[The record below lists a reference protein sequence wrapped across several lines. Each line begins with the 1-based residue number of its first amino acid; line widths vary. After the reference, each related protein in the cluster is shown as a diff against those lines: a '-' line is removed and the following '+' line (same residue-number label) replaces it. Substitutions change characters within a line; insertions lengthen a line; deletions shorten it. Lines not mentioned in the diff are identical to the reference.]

1 MGGFNLKVTILNP
14 EEATRLFEYWGK
26 ASCVC
31 YDTETETPEKVGKHC
46 MNSGHFSGSRGR
58 YILFQ
63 VEGCPRFTIDQAVR
77 HEIGVMKN
85 VQSFRYV
92 SKDSFV
98 YEVPSEIT
106 DNEELL
112 AKYHAHMMKTMELYT
127 EIQEYVFNKTES
139 HERANEQARHV
150 LPISTHAD
158 FVIGMTIEAL
168 IHFENARLCV
178 RAEDKIR
185 ELAILLKKVTIELL
199 PELKDKLVPNC
210 QALLWCPE
218 GKASCNAYPTKKELK
233 RILDEYRRMVA
244 EVEVDE

>member
-1 MGGFNLKVTILNP
+1 MKVTILNP
-14 EEATRLFEYWGK
+14 EETTRLFEYWGK

-31 YDTETETPEKVGKHC
+31 YDTVTNTPEKIGKGC

-58 YILFQ
+58 YILFK

-77 HEIGVMKN
+77 HEDGVMKN

-92 SKDSFV
+92 SKDSFI

-106 DNEELL
+106 DNAELL

-127 EIQEYVFNKTES
+127 EIQEYVFTKTNS

-158 FVIGMTIEAL
+158 FVIGMTVEAL
-168 IHFENARLCV
+168 MHFANVRLCV

-185 ELAILLKKVTIELL
+185 ELAIEMKKATLELL

-218 GKASCNAYPTKKELK
+218 GHASCGAYPTKNQLK
-233 RILDEYRRMVA
+233 KMIAGVKANE
-244 EVEVDE
+244 

>member
-1 MGGFNLKVTILNP
+1 MKVTILNP
-14 EEATRLFEYWGK
+14 EETIRLFEYWGK

-31 YDTETETPEKVGKHC
+31 YDTETDTPANVGKHC

-58 YILFQ
+58 FILFK

-77 HEIGVMKN
+77 HEVGVMKN

-92 SKDSFV
+92 SKDSFA
-98 YEVPSEIT
+98 YEVPSEIN
-106 DNEELL
+106 DNDELL
-112 AKYHAHMMKTMELYT
+112 AKYHAHMMKTMDLYS
-127 EIQEYVFNKTES
+127 EIQAYVFNKTNS

-158 FVIGMTIEAL
+158 FVIGMTVEAL
-168 IHFENARLCV
+168 IHFANSRLCV

-185 ELAILLKKVTIELL
+185 ELAILFKNATLELL
-199 PELKDKLVPNC
+199 PELKEKLVPNC

-218 GKASCNAYPTKKELK
+218 GHASCGAYPTKKQLK
-233 RILDEYRRMVA
+233 QMIA
-244 EVEVDE
+244 EVKANG

>member
-1 MGGFNLKVTILNP
+1 MKVTILNP

-31 YDTETETPEKVGKHC
+31 YDTETNTPEKVGKGC

-58 YILFQ
+58 FILFK

-77 HEIGVMKN
+77 HEVGVMKN

-92 SKDSFV
+92 SKDSFA
-98 YEVPSEIT
+98 YAVPTEIK
-106 DNEELL
+106 DNDALL
-112 AKYHAHMMKTMELYT
+112 AKYHAHMMTTMDLYS
-127 EIQEYVFNKTES
+127 EIQEYVFNKTGS

-150 LPISTHAD
+150 IPISTHAD
-158 FVIGMTIEAL
+158 FVIGMTVEAL
-168 IHFENARLCV
+168 IHFANARLCV

-185 ELAILLKKVTIELL
+185 ELALAIKNATIELL
-199 PELKDKLVPNC
+199 PELNDKLVPNC

-218 GKASCNAYPTKKELK
+218 GHASCGAYPTKKQLK
-233 RILDEYRRMVA
+233 QMIA
-244 EVEVDE
+244 EVRANA

>member
-1 MGGFNLKVTILNP
+1 MKVTILNP
-14 EEATRLFEYWGK
+14 EETTRLFEYWGK

-31 YDTETETPEKVGKHC
+31 YDTKTNTPEKIGKAC

-58 YILFQ
+58 YILFHVQ
-63 VEGCPRFTIDQAVR
+63 GCPRLTIDQAVR
-77 HEIGVMKN
+77 HEQGVMKN

-92 SKDSFV
+92 SKDSFA
-98 YEVPSEIT
+98 YEVPAEIT
-106 DNEELL
+106 DNEDLL
-112 AKYHAHMMKTMELYT
+112 AKYHAFMMKAKDLYC
-127 EIQEYVFNKTES
+127 EIQDYVFHKTNS

-158 FVIGMTIEAL
+158 FVIGMTVEAL
-168 IHFENARLCV
+168 IHFSNSRLCI

-185 ELAILLKKVTIELL
+185 ELAQLIKNATIELL

-218 GKASCNAYPTKKELK
+218 GHASCGAYPTKNQLK
-233 RILDEYRRMVA
+233 QMIA
-244 EVEVDE
+244 EVKLNE

>member
-1 MGGFNLKVTILNP
+1 MKVTILNP
-14 EEATRLFEYWGK
+14 EETKNLFEYWGK

-31 YDTETETPEKVGKHC
+31 YDTETNAPEKVGKHC

-58 YILFQ
+58 FILFK
-63 VEGCPRFTIDQAVR
+63 VEGCPRFTIDQVVR
-77 HEIGVMKN
+77 HEVGVMKN

-98 YEVPSEIT
+98 YEVPVEIT
-106 DNEELL
+106 DNAELL
-112 AKYHAHMMKTMELYT
+112 DKYHKHMMNTMDLYS
-127 EIQEYVFNKTES
+127 EIQEYVLNKTGS

-150 LPISTHAD
+150 IPMSTHAD
-158 FVIGMTIEAL
+158 FVIGMTVEAL

-185 ELAILLKKVTIELL
+185 ELALAFKRVTLEIL
-199 PELKDKLVPNC
+199 PELQDKLVPNC

-218 GKASCNAYPTKKELK
+218 GKASCGAYPTKAQLK
-233 RILDEYRRMVA
+233 KIISEA
-244 EVEVDE
+244 KKNE

>member
-1 MGGFNLKVTILNP
+1 MKVTILNP
-14 EEATRLFEYWGK
+14 EETTRLFEYWGK

-31 YDTETETPEKVGKHC
+31 YDTETEAPEKVGKHC

-58 YILFQ
+58 FILFK
-63 VEGCPRFTIDQAVR
+63 VEGCPRLTIDQAVR

-92 SKDSFV
+92 SKDSFA
-98 YEVPSEIT
+98 YEVPSEIK
-106 DNEELL
+106 DNELLL
-112 AKYHAHMMKTMELYT
+112 AKYHAHMMATMELYS
-127 EIQEYVFNKTES
+127 EIQEYVFNKTSS

-158 FVIGMTIEAL
+158 FVIGMTVEAI
-168 IHFENARLCV
+168 IHFANSRLCV

-185 ELAILLKKVTIELL
+185 ELAATMKSAVLELL

-218 GKASCNAYPTKKELK
+218 GKASCGAYPTKSQLK
-233 RILDEYRRMVA
+233 KMIAGVKYNE
-244 EVEVDE
+244 

>member
-1 MGGFNLKVTILNP
+1 MKVTILNP
-14 EEATRLFEYWGK
+14 EETTRLFEYWGK

-31 YDTETETPEKVGKHC
+31 YDTTTDTPEKVGKGC

-58 YILFQ
+58 YILFK

-77 HEIGVMKN
+77 HEIGIMKN

-106 DNEELL
+106 DNEALL
-112 AKYHAHMMKTMELYT
+112 AKYHAHMMKTMDLYI
-127 EIQEYVFNKTES
+127 EIQEYVFNKTSS
-139 HERANEQARHV
+139 HERANEQARYV

-158 FVIGMTIEAL
+158 FVIGMTVEAL
-168 IHFENARLCV
+168 IHFTNSRLCV

-185 ELAILLKKVTIELL
+185 ELAFELKNTALEVL

-218 GKASCNAYPTKKELK
+218 GKASCGAYPTKNQLK
-233 RILDEYRRMVA
+233 QMIA
-244 EVEVDE
+244 EVKHNE

>member
-1 MGGFNLKVTILNP
+1 MKVTILNP
-14 EEATRLFEYWGK
+14 EEATILFEYWGK

-58 YILFQ
+58 FILFK

-92 SKDSFV
+92 GKDSFV

-112 AKYHAHMMKTMELYT
+112 AKYHAHMMKTMELYS
-127 EIQEYVFNKTES
+127 EIQDYVFNKTGS
-139 HERANEQARHV
+139 HERANEQARHI

-185 ELAILLKKVTIELL
+185 ELALLIKKVTIELL

-218 GKASCNAYPTKKELK
+218 GKASCKAYPTKQELK
-233 RILDEYRRMVA
+233 RMIDEFKKMIA
-244 EVEVDE
+244 EVKANE

>member
-1 MGGFNLKVTILNP
+1 MKVTILNP
-14 EEATRLFEYWGK
+14 EETTRLFEYWGK

-58 YILFQ
+58 FILFK

-92 SKDSFV
+92 GKDSFM
-98 YEVPSEIT
+98 YEVPVEIT

-112 AKYHAHMMKTMELYT
+112 AKYHTHMMNTMELYT
-127 EIQEYVFNKTES
+127 EIQEYVYNKTNS

-150 LPISTHAD
+150 IPMATHAD
-158 FVIGMTIEAL
+158 FVIGMTVEAL
-168 IHFENARLCV
+168 IHFANARLCV

-185 ELAILLKKVTIELL
+185 ELALGIKRAIVEIL

-218 GKASCNAYPTKKELK
+218 GKASCGAYPTKNQLK
-233 RILDEYRRMVA
+233 KLIA
-244 EVEVDE
+244 EVKFNE

>member
-1 MGGFNLKVTILNP
+1 MKVTILNP
-14 EEATRLFEYWGK
+14 EEAEKLFEYWGK

-58 YILFQ
+58 FILFK

-106 DNEELL
+106 DNEALL
-112 AKYHAHMMKTMELYT
+112 TKYHTHMMNTMDLYC
-127 EIQEYVFNKTES
+127 EIQEYVYNKTES

-158 FVIGMTIEAL
+158 FVIGMTVEAL
-168 IHFENARLCV
+168 IHFENARLCI

-185 ELAILLKKVTIELL
+185 ELALGMKHATVEVL

-218 GKASCNAYPTKKELK
+218 GKASCGAYPTKGQLK
-233 RILDEYRRMVA
+233 KMIA
-244 EVEVDE
+244 EVRANE

>member
-1 MGGFNLKVTILNP
+1 LKVTILNP
-14 EEATRLFEYWGK
+14 EEAEKLFEYWGK

-58 YILFQ
+58 FILFK

-77 HEIGVMKN
+77 HEVGVMKN

-92 SKDSFV
+92 GKDSFV
-98 YEVPSEIT
+98 YEVPVEIT
-106 DNEELL
+106 DNAELL
-112 AKYHAHMMKTMELYT
+112 TKYHNHMMQTMDLYCK
-127 EIQEYVFNKTES
+127 IQNYVYNKTNS

-158 FVIGMTIEAL
+158 FVIGMTVEAL
-168 IHFENARLCV
+168 IHFANSRLCV

-185 ELAILLKKVTIELL
+185 ELALGLKRATIEVL

-218 GKASCNAYPTKKELK
+218 DKASCGAYPTRNQLKKMIAGVRANE
-233 RILDEYRRMVA
+233 
-244 EVEVDE
+244 

>member
-1 MGGFNLKVTILNP
+1 MKVTILNP
-14 EEATRLFEYWGK
+14 EEAEKLFEYWGK

-31 YDTETETPEKVGKHC
+31 YDTVTNTPEKIGKGC

-58 YILFQ
+58 YILFK

-77 HEIGVMKN
+77 HEEGVMKN

-92 SKDSFV
+92 GKDSFA
-98 YEVPSEIT
+98 YEIPVEIT

-112 AKYHAHMMKTMELYT
+112 AKYHAHMMKTMDLYC
-127 EIQEYVFNKTES
+127 EIQEYVFNKTSS
-139 HERANEQARHV
+139 HERANEQARYV

-158 FVIGMTIEAL
+158 FVIGMTVEAL
-168 IHFENARLCV
+168 IHFANVRLCV

-185 ELAILLKKVTIELL
+185 ELALAMKKTTLELL

-218 GKASCNAYPTKKELK
+218 GHASCGAYLTKNQLK
-233 RILDEYRRMVA
+233 KMIAGVKSNE
-244 EVEVDE
+244 

>member
-1 MGGFNLKVTILNP
+1 MKVTILNP
-14 EEATRLFEYWGK
+14 EETTRLFEYWGK

-31 YDTETETPEKVGKHC
+31 YDTETETPEKIGKGC

-58 YILFQ
+58 FILFK
-63 VEGCPRFTIDQAVR
+63 VEGCPRFTIDQTVR

-92 SKDSFV
+92 DKDSFA
-98 YEVPSEIT
+98 YEIPVEIT
-106 DNEELL
+106 DNEVLL
-112 AKYHAHMMKTMELYT
+112 AKYHAHIMSTMELYS
-127 EIQEYVFNKTES
+127 EIQEYVFNKTNS
-139 HERANEQARHV
+139 HERANEQARYV

-158 FVIGMTIEAL
+158 FIIGMTVEAL
-168 IHFENARLCV
+168 IHFANMRLCV

-185 ELAILLKKVTIELL
+185 ELALSIKKVVLTLL

-218 GKASCNAYPTKKELK
+218 GRMSCGAYPTKNELK
-233 RILDEYRRMVA
+233 KIVA
-244 EVEVDE
+244 GVVVNE

>member
-1 MGGFNLKVTILNP
+1 MKVTILNP
-14 EEATRLFEYWGK
+14 EETTRLFEYWGK

-31 YDTETETPEKVGKHC
+31 YDTVTNTPEKIGKGC

-58 YILFQ
+58 YILFK

-77 HEIGVMKN
+77 HEEGVMKN

-92 SKDSFV
+92 GKDSFA
-98 YEVPSEIT
+98 YEIPVEIT

-112 AKYHAHMMKTMELYT
+112 AKYHAHMMKTMDLYC
-127 EIQEYVFNKTES
+127 EIQEYVFNKTGS
-139 HERANEQARHV
+139 NERANEQARYV

-158 FVIGMTIEAL
+158 FVIGMTVEAL
-168 IHFENARLCV
+168 IHFANVRLCV

-185 ELAILLKKVTIELL
+185 ELALAMKKSTLELL

-218 GKASCNAYPTKKELK
+218 GHASCGAYLTKNQLK
-233 RILDEYRRMVA
+233 KIIAGVKSNE
-244 EVEVDE
+244 

>member
-1 MGGFNLKVTILNP
+1 MKVTILNP
-14 EEATRLFEYWGK
+14 EETTRLFEYWGK

-31 YDTETETPEKVGKHC
+31 YDTVTNTPEKIGKGC

-58 YILFQ
+58 YILFK

-77 HEIGVMKN
+77 HEEGVMKN

-92 SKDSFV
+92 GKDSFA
-98 YEVPSEIT
+98 YEIPVEIT

-112 AKYHAHMMKTMELYT
+112 AKYHAHMMKTMDLYC
-127 EIQEYVFNKTES
+127 EIQEYVFNKTGS
-139 HERANEQARHV
+139 NERANEQARYV

-158 FVIGMTIEAL
+158 FVIGMTVEAL
-168 IHFENARLCV
+168 IHFANVRLCV

-185 ELAILLKKVTIELL
+185 ELALAMKKATLELL

-218 GKASCNAYPTKKELK
+218 GHASCGAYPTKSQLK
-233 RILDEYRRMVA
+233 KMIAGVKSNE
-244 EVEVDE
+244 

>member
-1 MGGFNLKVTILNP
+1 MKVTILNP
-14 EEATRLFEYWGK
+14 EEAEKLFEYWGK

-58 YILFQ
+58 FILFK

-92 SKDSFV
+92 GKDSFV
-98 YEVPSEIT
+98 YEIPVEIT
-106 DNEELL
+106 DNAELL
-112 AKYHAHMMKTMELYT
+112 TKYHNHMMKTMDLYC
-127 EIQEYVFNKTES
+127 EIQEYVYNKTNS
-139 HERANEQARHV
+139 HERANEQARYV

-158 FVIGMTIEAL
+158 FVIGMTVEAL
-168 IHFENARLCV
+168 IHFANSRLCV

-185 ELAILLKKVTIELL
+185 ELALGLKRAVIEIL

-218 GKASCNAYPTKKELK
+218 GKASCGAYPTKNQLK
-233 RILDEYRRMVA
+233 KMIA
-244 EVEVDE
+244 EVRANE

>member
-1 MGGFNLKVTILNP
+1 MKVTILNP
-14 EEATRLFEYWGK
+14 EETTKLFEYWGK

-31 YDTETETPEKVGKHC
+31 YDTETNAPEKVGKHC

-58 YILFQ
+58 FILFK
-63 VEGCPRFTIDQAVR
+63 VEGCPRFTIDQVVR
-77 HEIGVMKN
+77 HEVGVMKN

-98 YEVPSEIT
+98 YEVPVEIT
-106 DNEELL
+106 DNAELL
-112 AKYHAHMMKTMELYT
+112 AKYHAHMMNTMELYT
-127 EIQEYVFNKTES
+127 EIQEYVFNKTNS

-150 LPISTHAD
+150 IPMSTHAD
-158 FVIGMTIEAL
+158 FVVGMTVEAL
-168 IHFENARLCV
+168 IHFENARLCI

-185 ELAILLKKVTIELL
+185 ELAQLFKKVTLELL

-218 GKASCNAYPTKKELK
+218 GKASCGAYPTKNQLK
-233 RILDEYRRMVA
+233 QMIA
-244 EVEVDE
+244 EARKHE

>member
-1 MGGFNLKVTILNP
+1 MKVAIINP
-14 EEATRLFEYWGK
+14 EETTRLFEYWGK

-31 YDTETETPEKVGKHC
+31 YDTETNAPEKVGKHC

-58 YILFQ
+58 FILFK

-92 SKDSFV
+92 SKDSFA
-98 YEVPSEIT
+98 YEIPVEIT
-106 DNEELL
+106 DNEVLL
-112 AKYHAHMMKTMELYT
+112 NKYHAHMMKTMDLYT
-127 EIQEYVFNKTES
+127 EIQDYVFNKTNS

-185 ELAILLKKVTIELL
+185 ELALLFKSATLELL

-218 GKASCNAYPTKKELK
+218 GKASCGAYPTKNQLK
-233 RILDEYRRMVA
+233 QMIA
-244 EVEVDE
+244 EVNGR

>member
-1 MGGFNLKVTILNP
+1 MKVTILNP
-14 EEATRLFEYWGK
+14 EETTRLFEYWGK

-58 YILFQ
+58 FILFK

-77 HEIGVMKN
+77 HEVGVMKN

-92 SKDSFV
+92 GKDSFV
-98 YEVPSEIT
+98 YEVPVEIT
-106 DNEELL
+106 DSAELL
-112 AKYHAHMMKTMELYT
+112 AKYHDHMMKTMDLYC
-127 EIQEYVFNKTES
+127 EIQEYVYNKTES
-139 HERANEQARHV
+139 HERANEQARYV
-150 LPISTHAD
+150 IPMSTHAD

-168 IHFENARLCV
+168 IHFTNSRLCV

-185 ELAILLKKVTIELL
+185 ELALGFKRATIELL

-218 GKASCNAYPTKKELK
+218 GKASCGAYPTKNQLK
-233 RILDEYRRMVA
+233 KIIS
-244 EVEVDE
+244 EVKNNE

>member
-1 MGGFNLKVTILNP
+1 MKVTILNP

-46 MNSGHFSGSRGR
+46 MDSGHFSGSRSR
-58 YILFQ
+58 FILFM
-63 VEGCPRFTIDQAVR
+63 VEGCPRFTIDQVVR
-77 HEIGVMKN
+77 HEVGVMKN

-98 YEVPSEIT
+98 YEVPVEIT
-106 DNEELL
+106 NNEDLL
-112 AKYHAHMMKTMELYT
+112 VKYHEHMMKTMDLYT
-127 EIQEYVFNKTES
+127 EIQEYVLNKTGS

-158 FVIGMTIEAL
+158 FVVGMTVEAL
-168 IHFENARLCV
+168 IHFMNSRLCV

-185 ELAILLKKVTIELL
+185 ELALLMKKVTIQLI
-199 PELKDKLVPNC
+199 PELKDMLVPNC

-218 GKASCNAYPTKKELK
+218 GKASCGAYPTKSQLK
-233 RILDEYRRMVA
+233 KIIS
-244 EVEVDE
+244 EVKKNE

>member
-1 MGGFNLKVTILNP
+1 MKVTILNP
-14 EEATRLFEYWGK
+14 EETTRLFEYWGK

-31 YDTETETPEKVGKHC
+31 YDTVTNTPEKIGKGC

-58 YILFQ
+58 YILFK

-77 HEIGVMKN
+77 HEDGVMKN

-106 DNEELL
+106 DNAELL

-127 EIQEYVFNKTES
+127 EIQEYVFTKTNS

-158 FVIGMTIEAL
+158 FVIGMTVEAL
-168 IHFENARLCV
+168 MHFANVRLCV

-185 ELAILLKKVTIELL
+185 ELAIEMKKATLELL

-218 GKASCNAYPTKKELK
+218 GHASCGAYPTKNQLK
-233 RILDEYRRMVA
+233 KMIAGVKANE
-244 EVEVDE
+244 

>member
-1 MGGFNLKVTILNP
+1 MKVTILNP
-14 EEATRLFEYWGK
+14 EETTRLFEYWGK

-58 YILFQ
+58 FILFK
-63 VEGCPRFTIDQAVR
+63 VEGCPRFTIDQCVR

-98 YEVPSEIT
+98 YEVPVEIT
-106 DNEELL
+106 DNEALL
-112 AKYHAHMMKTMELYT
+112 AKYHKHMMNTMELYI
-127 EIQEYVFNKTES
+127 EIQDYVFKKTSS

-150 LPISTHAD
+150 IPISTHAD
-158 FVIGMTIEAL
+158 FVIGMTVEAL

-185 ELAILLKKVTIELL
+185 ELALGMKRVVLDLL

-210 QALLWCPE
+210 QELLWCPE
-218 GKASCNAYPTKKELK
+218 GKASCGAYPTKSQLK
-233 RILDEYRRMVA
+233 QMIA
-244 EVEVDE
+244 EVKANE

>member
-1 MGGFNLKVTILNP
+1 LKVTILNP
-14 EEATRLFEYWGK
+14 EETTRLFEYWGK

-31 YDTETETPEKVGKHC
+31 YDTVTNTPEKVGKGC

-58 YILFQ
+58 YILFK
-63 VEGCPRFTIDQAVR
+63 VEGCPRFCIDQAVR
-77 HEIGVMKN
+77 HEDGVMKN

-92 SKDSFV
+92 SKDSFA

-106 DNEELL
+106 DNEQLL
-112 AKYHAHMMKTMELYT
+112 AKYHDHMMKTMELYT
-127 EIQEYVFNKTES
+127 EIQEYVFNKTNS

-158 FVIGMTIEAL
+158 FVIGMTVEAL
-168 IHFENARLCV
+168 IHFANVRLCV

-185 ELAILLKKVTIELL
+185 ELAMGLKKVTLELL

-218 GKASCNAYPTKKELK
+218 GHASCGAYPTKKQLK
-233 RILDEYRRMVA
+233 QMIAGVRNNE
-244 EVEVDE
+244 

>member
-1 MGGFNLKVTILNP
+1 MKVTILNP
-14 EEATRLFEYWGK
+14 EEAEKLFEYWGK

-58 YILFQ
+58 FILFK

-77 HEIGVMKN
+77 HEVGVMKN

-92 SKDSFV
+92 GKDSFV
-98 YEVPSEIT
+98 YEVPVEIT

-112 AKYHAHMMKTMELYT
+112 TKYHNHMIATMDLYC
-127 EIQEYVFNKTES
+127 EIQNYVYSKANS
-139 HERANEQARHV
+139 HERANEQARYV

-158 FVIGMTIEAL
+158 FVIGMTVEAL
-168 IHFENARLCV
+168 IHFANDRLCV

-185 ELAILLKKVTIELL
+185 ELALGLKRATIEVL
-199 PELKDKLVPNC
+199 PELTDKLVPNC

-218 GKASCNAYPTKKELK
+218 GKASCGAYPTRNQLKKM
-233 RILDEYRRMVA
+233 IA
-244 EVEVDE
+244 EVKANE